1 MQENDSIIEKIF
13 DRNTH
18 QLKERIVFKLKEDAK
33 LGYLVHFAAPFTG
46 DDECVVPKGTIFTVT
61 QPMRDDAFY
70 IHRSEEEEL
79 DEEDVL
85 YKIMI
90 EKVKTGRYKEVA
102 DRLQG
107 FSFFITEEQL
117 RTIPLEFLEGS
128 QIHLLAI
135 IAHMKNRWQLS
146 PQM

>member
-13 DRNTH
+13 DKNTY
-18 QLKERIVFKLKEDAK
+18 QLKELIKFELREDTK

-46 DDECVVPKGTIFTVT
+46 GDECVVPKGTIFTVT

-79 DEEDVL
+79 DEEDEL
-85 YKIMI
+85 NKIII
-90 EKVKTGRYKEVA
+90 EKVKTGRYKDVA

-128 QIHLLAI
+128 QNHMLAI
-135 IAHMKNRWQLS
+135 IAHMKCRWQGWKN
-146 PQM
+146 